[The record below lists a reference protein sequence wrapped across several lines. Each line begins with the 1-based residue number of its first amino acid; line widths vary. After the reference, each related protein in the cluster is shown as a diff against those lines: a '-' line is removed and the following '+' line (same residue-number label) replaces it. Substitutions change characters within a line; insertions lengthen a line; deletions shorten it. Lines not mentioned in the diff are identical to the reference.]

1 MKLQRMKSGQFF
13 LTMPSQIVR
22 AKGWKKGNN
31 IGIEIN
37 MKGDIVLKQLIDKLQ
52 KKEKRMI

>member
-1 MKLQRMKSGQFF
+1 MKSGQFF

>member
-1 MKLQRMKSGQFF
+1 MKSGQFF

-52 KKEKRMI
+52 KKEKRMTGHIL